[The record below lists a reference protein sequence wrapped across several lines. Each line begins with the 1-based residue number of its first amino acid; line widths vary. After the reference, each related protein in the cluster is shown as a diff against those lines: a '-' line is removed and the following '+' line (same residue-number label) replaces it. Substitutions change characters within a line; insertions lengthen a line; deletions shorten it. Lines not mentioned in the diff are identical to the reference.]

1 MAKYNMYVKINEFK
15 RCKLKVYKDGTEI
28 YSGSSE
34 EAPDEIKDM
43 YYNAIKLESGFV
55 ILEV

>member
-1 MAKYNMYVKINEFK
+1 MYVKINEFK
-15 RCKLKVYKDGTEI
+15 RCKLKIYKDGTEI

-34 EAPDEIKDM
+34 DAPDEIKDM
-43 YYNAIKLESGFV
+43 YYKSIKLESGFV